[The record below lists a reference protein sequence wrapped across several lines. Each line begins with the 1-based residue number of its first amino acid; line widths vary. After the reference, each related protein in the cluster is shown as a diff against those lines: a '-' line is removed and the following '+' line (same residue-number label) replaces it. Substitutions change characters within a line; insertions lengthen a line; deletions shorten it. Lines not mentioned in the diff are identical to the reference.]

1 MLFKKNDKIA
11 IVVKPKTHN
20 GFVNDK
26 DYFNRYGEMRE
37 GSKLLVSKNTI
48 TFWDTQAEENDKG
61 EKWRCFNLSD
71 IVSITNLSR
80 TPLEVNKKEKEK
92 IEREKKKGVNCLR
105 CDTSLTTDYRNKF
118 DSNYCG
124 DC

>member
-1 MLFKKNDKIA
+1 MTQNILFHFHQGYLLFLISKNIL
-11 IVVKPKTHN
+11 
-20 GFVNDK
+20 F
-26 DYFNRYGEMRE
+26 
-37 GSKLLVSKNTI
+37 LVSKNI
-48 TFWDTQAEENDKG
+48 LVYWDTQADDF
-61 EKWRCFNLSD
+61 RSFNISN

-92 IEREKKKGVNCLR
+92 IEREKKKGVYCLR

>member
-11 IVVKPKTHN
+11 IIVKPKTHN

-37 GSKLLVSKNTI
+37 GSKFLVSKNI
-48 TFWDTQAEENDKG
+48 LVYWDTQAENF
-61 EKWRCFNLSD
+61 RSFNLSN

-92 IEREKKKGVNCLR
+92 IEREKRKVLIVFLVMRPCNTTIGISLIATIVEIVN
-105 CDTSLTTDYRNKF
+105 DTF
-118 DSNYCG
+118 
-124 DC
+124 